1 MSYQERRSIIE
12 IVSMLI
18 TNTIYGW
25 ILYSQYIIKKPELLN
40 DLKFWAIVLLI
51 LVPLSIVS
59 RIITEIIHGIYH
71 GIRTGEEAPMEN
83 DERDTLIELK
93 ASRVAQITFS
103 LSFIC
108 AMGLVVLGQS
118 MMVMFLTLLIGGM
131 VSEIADNVA
140 KYIFY
145 TRGV

>member
-1 MSYQERRSIIE
+1 MSYQERRTIIE
-12 IVSMLI
+12 IISMLI
-18 TNTIYGW
+18 TNTVYGW
-25 ILYSQYIIKKPELLN
+25 LLFSQYIVKRPELLE
-40 DLKFWAIVLLI
+40 DLRFWAIVLLI

-59 RIITEIIHGIYH
+59 RIITEIIHAIYH
-71 GIRTGEEAPMEN
+71 AIRTGEEAPMEN

-93 ASRVAQITFS
+93 ASRMAHITFS
-103 LSFIC
+103 LSFVL
-108 AMGLVVLGQS
+108 ALGLVVLGQS

-131 VSEIADNVA
+131 VSEITDNVS